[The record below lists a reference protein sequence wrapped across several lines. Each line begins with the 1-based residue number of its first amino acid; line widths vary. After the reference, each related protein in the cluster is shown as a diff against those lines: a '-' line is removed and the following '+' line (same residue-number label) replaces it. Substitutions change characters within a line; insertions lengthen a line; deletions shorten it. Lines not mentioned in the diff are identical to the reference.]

1 MMSVLFAGMT
11 AFALG
16 CALLQGNLS
25 VLSDALLTGGSDA
38 VSLMLRLVGGL
49 CLWSGAMEVAVQ
61 SGLTRALS
69 QALLPITRRLFPDLP
84 PDSPAMGAISMN
96 LTADLLGL
104 GEAAVPSGL
113 EAMREMDQLQGPGPD
128 ASGSM
133 IRFVVL
139 NTASFQLLPA
149 TIALLRAQHGSAAPL
164 EILPAVWLTSLIS
177 VSCGLLAAALLE
189 RRESHGR

>member
-1 MMSVLFAGMT
+1 MI
-11 AFALG
+11 
-16 CALLQGNLS
+16 N
-25 VLSDALLTGGSDA
+25 
-38 VSLMLRLVGGL
+38 RY
-49 CLWSGAMEVAVQ
+49 
-61 SGLTRALS
+61 TR
-69 QALLPITRRLFPDLP
+69 
-84 PDSPAMGAISMN
+84 PAMGAISMN

-113 EAMREMDQLQGPGPD
+113 EAMREMEQLQGSGPD

-164 EILPAVWLTSLIS
+164 EILPAVWLTSLLS

-189 RRESHGR
+189 RRESHGC

>member
-1 MMSVLFAGMT
+1 MMSVLFAGMVS
-11 AFALG
+11 FALG

-25 VLSDALLTGGSDA
+25 ALSGALLTSGSDA
-38 VSLMLRLVGGL
+38 VSLMLRLAGGL
-49 CLWSGAMEVAVQ
+49 CLWSGVMEVAVQ
-61 SGLTRALS
+61 SGLTQALS
-69 QALLPITRRLFPDLP
+69 QAMQPLTRRLFPDLP
-84 PDSPAMGAISMN
+84 PDSPAMGAVSMN

-113 EAMREMDQLQGPGPD
+113 EAMREMDRLQGPGTA

-149 TIALLRAQHGSAAPL
+149 TIALLRVQHGSGAPL
-164 EILPAVWLTSLIS
+164 EILPAVWLTSLLS

-189 RRESHGR
+189 RRGFHGR

>member
-25 VLSDALLTGGSDA
+25 ALSDALLTGGSDA

-84 PDSPAMGAISMN
+84 PPDSPAMGAISMN

-113 EAMREMDQLQGPGPD
+113 EAMREMEQLQGPGPD
-128 ASGSM
+128 ASM

-164 EILPAVWLTSLIS
+164 EILPAVWLTSLLS

>member
-25 VLSDALLTGGSDA
+25 ALSDALLTGGSDA

-49 CLWSGAMEVAVQ
+49 CLWSVAVQ

-113 EAMREMDQLQGPGPD
+113 EAMREMEQLQGPGPD

-164 EILPAVWLTSLIS
+164 EILPAVWLTSLLS

>member
-25 VLSDALLTGGSDA
+25 ALSDALLTGGSDA
-38 VSLMLRLVGGL
+38 VS
-49 CLWSGAMEVAVQ
+49 LWSGAMEVAVQ

-113 EAMREMDQLQGPGPD
+113 EAMREMEQLQGPGPD

-164 EILPAVWLTSLIS
+164 EILPAVWLTSLLS

>member
-25 VLSDALLTGGSDA
+25 ALSDALLTGGSDA

-69 QALLPITRRLFPDLP
+69 QALLPLP
-84 PDSPAMGAISMN
+84 GGFSLTCPRTVLPWAPSP
-96 LTADLLGL
+96 
-104 GEAAVPSGL
+104 
-113 EAMREMDQLQGPGPD
+113 
-128 ASGSM
+128 
-133 IRFVVL
+133 
-139 NTASFQLLPA
+139 
-149 TIALLRAQHGSAAPL
+149 
-164 EILPAVWLTSLIS
+164 
-177 VSCGLLAAALLE
+177 
-189 RRESHGR
+189 

>member
-25 VLSDALLTGGSDA
+25 ALSDALLTGGSDA

-96 LTADLLGL
+96 LTGRSAGGWERQQSPRVWKPCGKWSSSRTRDRTP
-104 GEAAVPSGL
+104 AAV
-113 EAMREMDQLQGPGPD
+113 
-128 ASGSM
+128 
-133 IRFVVL
+133 
-139 NTASFQLLPA
+139 
-149 TIALLRAQHGSAAPL
+149 
-164 EILPAVWLTSLIS
+164 
-177 VSCGLLAAALLE
+177 
-189 RRESHGR
+189 